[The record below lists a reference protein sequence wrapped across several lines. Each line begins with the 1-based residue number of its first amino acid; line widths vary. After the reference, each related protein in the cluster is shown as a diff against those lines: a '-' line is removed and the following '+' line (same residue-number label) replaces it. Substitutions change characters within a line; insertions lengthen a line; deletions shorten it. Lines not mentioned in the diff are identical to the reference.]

1 MQAKRTLPI
10 ERMQRCMLSLE
21 GGVYGGREVLTV
33 LQFSS
38 TPVVALGFTLSLVD
52 VAVEAG
58 SGGVV
63 DGIKVGR
70 TINESSSPSAWAVV
84 AASVVAEG
92 TTTTTSSTVTSAT
105 TTTVSETTT
114 TSTTITTPF
123 ACMGETDEP
132 FCDAE
137 LEPVCDA
144 ALTGQ
149 VFPPS
154 LSISH
159 SFARPFFKNFSFS
172 CVRYIITHV
181 NKGVLLG
188 STVLCQPY
196 SPDLTHRSPSIRIYA
211 ISRLSSFTLF
221 VLLTHASFNSFS

>member
-1 MQAKRTLPI
+1 MEWSTQAKRTLPI

-92 TTTTTSSTVTSAT
+92 TRVGKTMSSVLMMVSSPKALVKRERDSNPNPNRVPVAVEVPLRWACLAPSVRECREHLMGARGPGSSARTHTSWTSLINIIYLKIAVFFSKFKTV
-105 TTTVSETTT
+105 
-114 TSTTITTPF
+114 
-123 ACMGETDEP
+123 
-132 FCDAE
+132 
-137 LEPVCDA
+137 
-144 ALTGQ
+144 
-149 VFPPS
+149 
-154 LSISH
+154 
-159 SFARPFFKNFSFS
+159 KNIKI
-172 CVRYIITHV
+172 RY
-181 NKGVLLG
+181 
-188 STVLCQPY
+188 
-196 SPDLTHRSPSIRIYA
+196 
-211 ISRLSSFTLF
+211 RL
-221 VLLTHASFNSFS
+221 AP